1 MPATHGQL
9 TTPDRVRLS
18 YETVGDG
25 RQTVFVPN
33 GFYLRDDF
41 QSLARRRRLVFYDPR
56 NRGRSETVAEPA
68 KLQRGI
74 LNDVDDLEALRRHVG
89 ARKIALIGH
98 SYMGLGVVL
107 YARSHPAHVER
118 IVQIGAMPPDHTKQ
132 YPPELMAVD
141 DTARSVFAKLGEL
154 QKERGAYDRRDF
166 CRRFWSV
173 LAALYVADPADAG
186 RITWGHCDLPNERD
200 FLAYWTAH
208 LFPSIRA
215 LALTRGTLAR
225 VTVPVLTIH
234 GRQDRSAPYGGAL
247 DWTALLPSARLL
259 TVEDAGHAPWIEQP
273 AKVFRAID
281 AFLAGR
287 WPVR

>member
-1 MPATHGQL
+1 
-9 TTPDRVRLS
+9 
-18 YETVGDG
+18 
-25 RQTVFVPN
+25 
-33 GFYLRDDF
+33 
-41 QSLARRRRLVFYDPR
+41 
-56 NRGRSETVAEPA
+56 
-68 KLQRGI
+68 
-74 LNDVDDLEALRRHVG
+74 
-89 ARKIALIGH
+89 
-98 SYMGLGVVL
+98 
-107 YARSHPAHVER
+107 
-118 IVQIGAMPPDHTKQ
+118 
-132 YPPELMAVD
+132 
-141 DTARSVFAKLGEL
+141 
-154 QKERGAYDRRDF
+154 
-166 CRRFWSV
+166 V

-247 DWTALLPSARLL
+247 DWTARLPSARLL
-259 TVEDAGHAPWIEQP
+259 TVEGAGHAPWIEQP

-281 AFLAGR
+281 TFLAGR